1 MVQEISI
8 GPPSDMNHHLAKV
21 VVSAIDQANALEL
34 LGLTTLVTERLRC
47 LNLGALCAASET
59 SGQPAVTAVKLKPYT
74 QVYAAGCPGLF
85 ALSKRIGQPIIKIGT
100 TTRADAMERIA
111 DLRWTEYGGYD
122 LSQANTKVG
131 FADYRKIEFQLASAG
146 LQTGVRLDNG
156 IFQVDLPMGWSGTDF
171 EKAFRRVLLP
181 YSVRKWTESVRGSI
195 VLKRLGMVPA
205 DLRLNTKSGVR
216 VCEATE
222 FYLLSPARQ
231 GAEVLALITKAMSG
245 GTTSCARTTGRS

>member
-1 MVQEISI
+1 MVQDIST
-8 GPPSDMNHHLAKV
+8 GPLSDMDHHLAKT
-21 VVSAIDQANALEL
+21 VVSAIDRANVLEL
-34 LGLTTLVTERLRC
+34 LGLTRLVTERLRC
-47 LNLGALCAASET
+47 LDRIALCSASET
-59 SGQPAVTAVKLKPYT
+59 SVRTAVTAVKRKPYT
-74 QVYAAGCPGLF
+74 QVYSAGCPGLF
-85 ALSKRIGQPIIKIGT
+85 ALSKRIGQPIVKIGT

-146 LQTGVRLDNG
+146 LPTGVRLDNG
-156 IFQVDLPMGWSGTDF
+156 IFQVDLPAGWSGTDF

-181 YSVRKWTESVRGSI
+181 YSVRRWAESVRGSI

-205 DLRLNTKSGVR
+205 DLRLNIKSGVR

-231 GAEVLALITKAMSG
+231 GADVLALITKAMSG
-245 GTTSCARTTGRS
+245 DTTNCPLPP